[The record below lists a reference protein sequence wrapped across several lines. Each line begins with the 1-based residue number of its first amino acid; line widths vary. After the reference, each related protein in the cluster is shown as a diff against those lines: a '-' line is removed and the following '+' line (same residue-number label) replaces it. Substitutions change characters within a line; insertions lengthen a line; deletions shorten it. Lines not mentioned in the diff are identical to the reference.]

1 MHILDLHTKKEFPV
15 TMNSNMTIKTN
26 HLEFITV
33 QRVGQ
38 MGLHVALLLYKWH
51 TYFDRV
57 ERLGVAT
64 PYRFPPFKGKQT

>member
-33 QRVGQ
+33 QRVGPF
-38 MGLHVALLLYKWH
+38 GLLYKWH